1 MRKGYVNTGLL
12 AVLLTACSSCS
23 MTAQI
28 MRLDGSHLA
37 RSQADSIVTNLM
49 RDGKV
54 VGLGI
59 SVLNDNEPVYIKTF
73 GLKNSQTKEALDT
86 ATVFYGASL
95 SKAVFAF
102 LVMQL
107 VQEGIIDLDKPLY
120 KYLDKPLP
128 DYEKYKDLAG
138 DERWKLL
145 TARMCL
151 SHTTGFPNFRF
162 FAAYSGAYD
171 PNGKLAIYFTPG
183 SHHAYSGEGIVLLQ
197 MVVEKIMGRDI
208 QQLAIERIFAPAGMK
223 RTGFTWQPSFDDN
236 YAEGHDPDG
245 AILTKEKKYVP
256 NAAGSMVTT
265 IADYTRF
272 ISYVMQGKGLSKK
285 TRALMTSPQI
295 RINSKYEFP
304 TITHDTTDENN
315 AIQLAYG
322 LGWGVFKC
330 KYGKVFTKGGHDDG
344 WRHYNVNFPD
354 RRLSI
359 IIMTNS
365 ANGEGI
371 FKDLLEGIIGDT
383 CTPWHWERYIPY
395 NAATK

>member
-1 MRKGYVNTGLL
+1 MLKNYVKTELL
-12 AVLLTACSSCS
+12 AIMLTASSFYAG
-23 MTAQI
+23 AQQI
-28 MRLDGSHLA
+28 TRLDGSHL
-37 RSQADSIVTNLM
+37 SFWQADSIITNLM
-49 RDGKV
+49 HNAKV
-54 VGLGI
+54 TGLGI
-59 SVLNDNEPVYIKTF
+59 SVLNDNKPVYIKAF
-73 GLKNSQTKEALDT
+73 GLKNNQTKEALDT
-86 ATVFYGASL
+86 ATVLYGASL
-95 SKAVFAF
+95 SKAVFSF

-128 DYEKYKDLAG
+128 DYDKYKDLAG

-151 SHTTGFPNFRF
+151 SHTTGFANFRF
-162 FAAYSGAYD
+162 FKPSGAYD

-183 SHHAYSGEGIVLLQ
+183 SRHAYSGEGMMLLQ

-208 QQLAIERIFAPAGMK
+208 QQLAVERIFIPAGMK

-236 YAEGHDPDG
+236 YAVGHDPDG
-245 AILTKEKKYVP
+245 AILPKEKKYVP

-272 ISYVMQGKGLSKK
+272 ITYVMQGKGLDNK
-285 TRALMTSPQI
+285 TKALMISPQI
-295 RINSKYEFP
+295 RIHSKYEFP
-304 TITHDTTDENN
+304 TITNDTTNENDG
-315 AIQLAYG
+315 IQLAYG
-322 LGWGVFKC
+322 LGWGVFKS
-330 KYGKVFTKGGHDDG
+330 KYGPAFTKGGHDDG

-354 RRLSI
+354 KKISI

-371 FKDLLEGIIGDT
+371 FKELLEKIIGDT
-383 CTPWHWERYIPY
+383 DTPWHWERYIPY
-395 NAATK
+395 NATAK

>member
-1 MRKGYVNTGLL
+1 MLKNYVKTGLS
-12 AVLLTACSSCS
+12 AVLLTACCLCAV
-23 MTAQI
+23 AQQI
-28 MRLDGSHLA
+28 TRLDGSHL
-37 RSQADSIVTNLM
+37 SSSKADSIITALM
-49 RDGKV
+49 HDGKV
-54 VGLGI
+54 MGLCI
-59 SVLNDNEPVYIKTF
+59 SVLNENKSVYIKAF
-73 GLKNSQTKEALDT
+73 GLKNNQTKEALDT
-86 ATVFYGASL
+86 ATVMYGASL
-95 SKAVFAF
+95 SKAVFSF

-107 VQEGIIDLDKPLY
+107 VQDGFIDLDKPLY

-151 SHTTGFPNFRF
+151 SHTTGFANFRF
-162 FAAYSGAYD
+162 FKPYTGAYD

-183 SHHAYSGEGIVLLQ
+183 SRHAYSGEGMVLLQ

-208 QQLAIERIFAPAGMK
+208 QQLAVERIFKPAGMN

-236 YAEGHDPDG
+236 YAVGHDEHG
-245 AILTKEKKYVP
+245 AVLTKGKKHVP

-272 ISYVMQGKGLSKK
+272 IAYVMQGKGLSKK
-285 TRALMTSPQI
+285 TKALMISPQI

-304 TITHDTTDENN
+304 TITSDTTDENN
-315 AIQLAYG
+315 GIQLAYG

-354 RRLSI
+354 KKLSI

-371 FKDLLEGIIGDT
+371 FKELLEKIIGDT
-383 CTPWHWERYIPY
+383 YTPWHWERYIPY
-395 NAATK
+395 NAMAQ

>member
-1 MRKGYVNTGLL
+1 MFKNHLKTGLM
-12 AVLLTACSSCS
+12 VVILTAYSTYSS
-23 MTAQI
+23 AQQI
-28 MRLDGSHLA
+28 TRLDGSYL
-37 RSQADSIVTNLM
+37 SLLQADSIVMKLM
-49 RDGKV
+49 QDGKV
-54 VGLGI
+54 MGLGI
-59 SVLNDNEPVYIKTF
+59 SVLNDNKPVYIKTF
-73 GLKNSQTKEALDT
+73 GLKNNQTKEVLDT

-95 SKAVFAF
+95 SKAVFSF

-128 DYEKYKDLAG
+128 DYDKYKDLAG

-162 FAAYSGAYD
+162 FKAYTGAYD
-171 PNGKLAIYFTPG
+171 PKGKLAIYFTPG
-183 SHHAYSGEGIVLLQ
+183 SRHAYSGEGIVLLQ

-208 QQLAIERIFAPAGMK
+208 QQLAVERIFTPAGMK

-236 YAEGHDPDG
+236 YAVGHDPDG
-245 AILTKEKKYVP
+245 AVLTKEKKYVP

-265 IADYTRF
+265 IADYTKF
-272 ISYVMQGKGLSKK
+272 ITYVMQGKGLSKK
-285 TRALMTSPQI
+285 TKALMISPQI

-304 TITHDTTDENN
+304 TITNDTTDENN

-322 LGWGVFKC
+322 LGWGVFKS
-330 KYGKVFTKGGHDDG
+330 KYGKAFTKGGHDDG

-354 RRLSI
+354 KKTSI

-371 FKDLLEGIIGDT
+371 FKDLLEKIIGDT
-383 CTPWHWERYIPY
+383 DTPWRWERYIPY
-395 NAATK
+395 NATTK